1 MRASLLAFG
10 LACAAVIF
18 LAATV
23 LLSFGNGAQSAGS
36 EDLGDAAA
44 FAVFLVLLSFPM
56 TGGVLA
62 AQRPRNPIGW
72 VFILI
77 GLSFFGT
84 VALEE
89 YAVRALIVA
98 PGSLPAGLA
107 AGWLATWTWVIW
119 IGCLPLVLLLFPDGR
134 LPGRRWRGVV
144 VATLVMPLVQ
154 IAAEAFAPGPLAA
167 DRLRDV
173 QNPVTLEAAAALA
186 GVRELLPL
194 AYLLLV
200 LAAVAALLVRWRRAR
215 ALERLQLRTF
225 VYAGTLV
232 GALALASAV
241 VGLVDAWTGVDLT
254 AVSDV
259 FWIGLLASVAA
270 LPIGAAISILRYR
283 LYDIDVLIN
292 RTLVYGALSATL
304 AATYSGG
311 VILLQAFLRPITSGS
326 ELAVA
331 VSTLSVVALFQPL
344 RSRIQAAVDHR
355 FYRSR
360 YDAQRTLDAFSARL
374 RDQVELDAVR
384 ADLVGVVHQTIRP
397 SHASVWLRERS

>member
-1 MRASLLAFG
+1 
-10 LACAAVIF
+10 VIF

-254 AVSDV
+254 VASDV